1 MPLGLAPSNA
11 LVCVRVV
18 LGAFSRLVPQKIYRA
33 GRMCRAR
40 DDEQGSPHAH
50 GRLDIS
56 LYDRPYLLAVR

>member
-1 MPLGLAPSNA
+1 M
-11 LVCVRVV
+11 RVV